1 MVSLVVDASVG
12 LKWFLPEPDSHL
24 AVALH
29 RIEAGLLIPDFWLS
43 EATNVL
49 WREVRRSR
57 ITPNEAR
64 QGLSLLRR
72 QILPTPTADM
82 HLHDVAMEIGIVVNH
97 SPYDTMY
104 LAFAAAMGAAAV
116 VVADKRFVQDM
127 QMHPDPFLAAMV
139 LPLDA
144 WARSKG
150 IAR

>member
-1 MVSLVVDASVG
+1 MPSLVVDASVG

-24 AVALH
+24 AVALL
-29 RIEAGLLIPDFWLS
+29 RIEAGLLIPDFWLN

-49 WREVRRSR
+49 WRDVRRGH

-64 QGLSLLRR
+64 QGLSLLKR
-72 QILPTPTADM
+72 QIPATPTRDM
-82 HLHDVAMEIGIVVNH
+82 NLHEVALEIGIVVNH

-104 LAFAAAMGAAAV
+104 LAFAAAMGATAV

-127 QMHPDPFLAAMV
+127 QTHPDPTLAAIV

-144 WARSKG
+144 WARSRG
-150 IAR
+150 LNR